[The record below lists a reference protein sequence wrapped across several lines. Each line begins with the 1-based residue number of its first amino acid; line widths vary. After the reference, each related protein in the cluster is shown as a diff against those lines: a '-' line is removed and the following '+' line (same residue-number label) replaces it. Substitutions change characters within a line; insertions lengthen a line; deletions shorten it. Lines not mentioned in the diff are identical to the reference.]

1 MNVATLQKGKG
12 EPNAAFRF
20 SLVGLQRMRLSYMR
34 ASSYIKGAERR
45 CSAQRKETEMFAQA
59 PLNRTFRESRAVERD
74 TTYVRGFGSDFRER
88 HSIRAAGARRIA
100 GL

>member
-20 SLVGLQRMRLSYMR
+20 SLGGLQRMRLSYMR

-74 TTYVRGFGSDFRER
+74 TTYVRGFGSEFRER
-88 HSIRAAGARRIA
+88 QYVRAGSSRIA

>member
-20 SLVGLQRMRLSYMR
+20 SLVGLQLIRLSYMR
-34 ASSYIKGAERR
+34 SWAYMSGIEQGRSTEG
-45 CSAQRKETEMFAQA
+45 KETEMFAQA

-74 TTYVRGFGSDFRER
+74 TTYVRGFGSEFRER
-88 HSIRAAGARRIA
+88 QYVRAGSSRIA